1 MIFKKKG
8 GIILESLSLLEELL
22 SNNNLSK
29 SEVRVVYF
37 CYKQERTSKDVA
49 NYLNWQSPNV
59 ARLLLTMY
67 NKGLLTRRQLDD
79 NKTYLYTT
87 NISSELLD
95 IN

>member
-1 MIFKKKG
+1 M
-8 GIILESLSLLEELL
+8 L

-49 NYLNWQSPNV
+49 NYLNWQAPNV

-67 NKGLLTRRQLDD
+67 NKSLLTRKQLDD

-87 NISSELLD
+87 NLSSELLG

>member
-1 MIFKKKG
+1 M
-8 GIILESLSLLEELL
+8 ESLILLEKLL

-37 CYKQERTSKDVA
+37 CYNQERSSKEVA
-49 NYLNWQSPNV
+49 NYLNWQPPNV

-67 NKGLLTRRQLDD
+67 NKGFLTRRQLDD

-87 NISSELLD
+87 NVSSELLD
-95 IN
+95 I

>member
-1 MIFKKKG
+1 M
-8 GIILESLSLLEELL
+8 
-22 SNNNLSK
+22 
-29 SEVRVVYF
+29 RVVYF

-49 NYLNWQSPNV
+49 NYLNWQAPNV

-67 NKGLLTRRQLDD
+67 NKSLLTRKQLDD

-87 NISSELLD
+87 NLSSELLG

>member
-1 MIFKKKG
+1 M
-8 GIILESLSLLEELL
+8 LEKLL

-37 CYKQERTSKDVA
+37 TYYQERTSKEVA
-49 NYLNWQSPNV
+49 HYLQWQAPNV

-79 NKTYLYTT
+79 NKTYMYTA
-87 NISSELLD
+87 NAASDLLID
-95 IN
+95 DDNDF

>member
-1 MIFKKKG
+1 M
-8 GIILESLSLLEELL
+8 
-22 SNNNLSK
+22 
-29 SEVRVVYF
+29 RVVYF

-67 NKGLLTRRQLDD
+67 NKSLLTRKQLDD

-87 NISSELLD
+87 NLSSELLS

>member
-1 MIFKKKG
+1 M
-8 GIILESLSLLEELL
+8 ESLILLEKLL

-37 CYKQERTSKDVA
+37 CYHQERSSKEVA

-67 NKGLLTRRQLDD
+67 NKGFLTRRQLDD

-87 NISSELLD
+87 NVSSELLD
-95 IN
+95 I